1 MGWYFIATI
10 LIVDDDPY
18 IVNLLEDFLKAYEF
32 KVIGTATDGQIA
44 IDKFKSLLEKPD
56 VILMDYRMP
65 IKNGIEAAVEIR
77 KLGYQSKIIFAT
89 ADISIKEQAVKIGAH
104 SVVNKPFSLGE
115 LMKTINEA
123 LGKEKI

>member
-1 MGWYFIATI
+1 M
-10 LIVDDDPY
+10 
-18 IVNLLEDFLKAYEF
+18 NLLEDFLKAYEF

-89 ADISIKEQAVKIGAH
+89 ADISIKEQAVKVGAY
-104 SVVNKPFSLGE
+104 SVVNKPFNFGE
-115 LMKTINEA
+115 LMKTINEV
-123 LGKEKI
+123 LEKNTIEI